1 MEVQRGESEPWIV
14 IAVQDAITAKVE
26 GVTVTDLALRDA
38 VIHVEA
44 TVGAVR
50 VL

>member
-1 MEVQRGESEPWIV
+1 M
-14 IAVQDAITAKVE
+14 IAVQDAISAKVD

-44 TVGAVR
+44 TVGELHVR
-50 VL
+50 